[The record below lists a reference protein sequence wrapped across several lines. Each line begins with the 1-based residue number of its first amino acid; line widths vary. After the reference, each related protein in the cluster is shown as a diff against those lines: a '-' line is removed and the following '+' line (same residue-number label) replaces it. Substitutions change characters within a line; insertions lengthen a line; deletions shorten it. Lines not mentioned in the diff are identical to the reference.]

1 MYTRCKVPIKN
12 VTKICRGL
20 FMEAIMRLRFVQKVK
35 RLYNGWY
42 NKQNHPKVLLVVLL
56 EQKARN
62 TPRVGHNINCGV

>member
-1 MYTRCKVPIKN
+1 
-12 VTKICRGL
+12 
-20 FMEAIMRLRFVQKVK
+20 MEAIMRLRFVQKVK